1 VKLIKDIHNLHRF
14 RSVQISAVGGAAG
27 LALAAY
33 GTALAISPQ
42 VVAGV
47 PQWVLTV
54 LVGITMA
61 TPFAAIWARALDQP
75 NLPPTVPKPPASN
88 DFHQRQPPC

>member
-1 VKLIKDIHNLHRF
+1 MKWVSDIHNLHRF
-14 RSVQISAVGGAAG
+14 RSVQVSAVGGAAG

-42 VVAGV
+42 VVSGV
-47 PQWVLTV
+47 PQWVLTL

-61 TPFAAIWARALDQP
+61 TPFAAIWARAVDQP
-75 NLPPTVPKPPASN
+75 NLPPAPPK
-88 DFHQRQPPC
+88 